1 MNAADAA
8 ILAAILVLF
17 LISIVLAMA
26 ETAFTRM
33 SRIRAL
39 SLEEEGHKGALRL
52 ARMLERPEQTLNV
65 LLLLVLVSQLTS
77 ASLLGALLERSFGSA
92 GLFIGLVIQILVYFV
107 IGEVAPKTYAI
118 QNPDRAALRV
128 SGFLWAVT
136 NFPPLRLL
144 SRGLIGLANVL
155 LPGKGLKQGPFVTEE
170 DLRTMADVA
179 AEEHEIEREER
190 RLIHSIF
197 EFGDT
202 VVREVMRPRPDMV
215 AIDANQTVE
224 VAIEVAI
231 EGGFSRIPCYED
243 DTDNIIGIVYLKD
256 LVHRS
261 RTGGGEDPVRVA
273 VRDAVFVPESKRVA
287 ELLREMRTQKFHMAM
302 VVDEYGGTAGLVTLE
317 DLLEEIVGEI
327 VDEYDTDEPGVE
339 RLEGGGIRVPGR
351 TPIDEVSEVLG
362 VELPDTEWDTV
373 GGLVFNLLGHVP
385 EEGETVR
392 FQGLE
397 FRTEQVEGRRIV
409 LVAIMPVPRCAR
421 PRLGV
426 ERPPGCAG
434 ARRARPVVTEHRS
447 GFVSLVGRPNVGK
460 STLVNRLVGSKVS
473 IVSNRPQTT
482 RTQIRGRAHDAGLA
496 DRAARHARDPQAPH
510 APRGAVQ
517 RALGRDAGRG
527 RRGLP
532 ARRGQRRDRRGRPV
546 HRRARAPGLDAEP
559 AGPEQDGCGE
569 PTRTSST
576 TSPASPP
583 SSASSRRSSRSRPGR
598 GRASTC
604 SSASSGHA
612 CRPGPSTTRTG

>member
-1 MNAADAA
+1 M
-8 ILAAILVLF
+8 LF

-39 SLEEEGHKGALRL
+39 SLEEEGKKGAQRL
-52 ARMLERPEQTLNV
+52 AQMLERPERTLNV
-65 LLLLVLVSQLTS
+65 LLLLVLVAQLTS

-92 GLFIGLVIQILVYFV
+92 GLFIGLAIQIVVYFV

-128 SGFLWAVT
+128 SGFLWGVT

-144 SRGLIGLANVL
+144 SRGLIGMANVM
-155 LPGKGLKQGPFVTEE
+155 LPGKGLKQGPFVTED
-170 DLRTMADVA
+170 DLRAMADVA
-179 AEEHEIEREER
+179 ADEQEIEREER

-215 AIDANQTVE
+215 AIDCEETVE
-224 VAIEVAI
+224 AAIERAI

-261 RTGGGEDPVRVA
+261 REGGGADAVRVA
-273 VRDAVFVPESKRVA
+273 VREAVFVPESKRVA
-287 ELLREMRTQKFHMAM
+287 ELLREMRTQKFHMAI

-327 VDEYDTDEPGVE
+327 VDEYDQEEPRIE
-339 RLEGGGIRVPGR
+339 PLEGGGIRAPGR
-351 TPIDEVSEVLG
+351 TPIDDVNEVFD

-385 EEGETVR
+385 EAGETVR

-397 FRTEQVEGRRIV
+397 FRTERVEGRRIAS
-409 LVAIMPVPRCAR
+409 VAIVPI
-421 PRLGV
+421 PEKSDEGD
-426 ERPPGCAG
+426 
-434 ARRARPVVTEHRS
+434 
-447 GFVSLVGRPNVGK
+447 VSV
-460 STLVNRLVGSKVS
+460 
-473 IVSNRPQTT
+473 
-482 RTQIRGRAHDAGLA
+482 
-496 DRAARHARDPQAPH
+496 
-510 APRGAVQ
+510 
-517 RALGRDAGRG
+517 
-527 RRGLP
+527 
-532 ARRGQRRDRRGRPV
+532 
-546 HRRARAPGLDAEP
+546 
-559 AGPEQDGCGE
+559 
-569 PTRTSST
+569 
-576 TSPASPP
+576 AS
-583 SSASSRRSSRSRPGR
+583 
-598 GRASTC
+598 
-604 SSASSGHA
+604 
-612 CRPGPSTTRTG
+612 